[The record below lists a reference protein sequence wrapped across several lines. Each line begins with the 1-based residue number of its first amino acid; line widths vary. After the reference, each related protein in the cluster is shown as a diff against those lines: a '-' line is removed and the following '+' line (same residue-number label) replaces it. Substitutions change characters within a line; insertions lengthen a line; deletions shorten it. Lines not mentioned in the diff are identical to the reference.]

1 MAQKDYVQRSQA
13 KKQAAK
19 RSARNSSPSTN
30 APVPWLKVGA
40 ALCVVGL
47 FIFGLYRLG
56 TTSDVGAG
64 GVSEPLVDRQNNDGN
79 DLNAAQMNENTL
91 ETVIEDEPLELEKL
105 PVLGEE
111 EWAYIDSLPDY
122 SVEVD
127 AIGPKQSS
135 QDSILQCGS
144 FRTIERAETLRAK
157 IAFQGLE
164 SRIIK
169 SDGRNGIWYRVVL
182 GPYERK
188 REAERQR
195 HQLRSANINECKI
208 W

>member
-19 RSARNSSPSTN
+19 RSARNSSSSTN

-64 GVSEPLVDRQNNDGN
+64 GVSEPLANGQNNDGN

-91 ETVIEDEPLELEKL
+91 ETVI
-105 PVLGEE
+105 
-111 EWAYIDSLPDY
+111 
-122 SVEVD
+122 
-127 AIGPKQSS
+127 
-135 QDSILQCGS
+135 
-144 FRTIERAETLRAK
+144 
-157 IAFQGLE
+157 
-164 SRIIK
+164 
-169 SDGRNGIWYRVVL
+169 
-182 GPYERK
+182 
-188 REAERQR
+188 
-195 HQLRSANINECKI
+195 
-208 W
+208 